1 MISNYL
7 KKYFNERKISQYE
20 IEKRTGIRQSKIS
33 LALNNKRKLTAE
45 ELIKIAIAFD
55 IDLNKIKEIIQS
67 PNKNDFSPN
76 IRN

>member
-45 ELIKIAIAFD
+45 ELIIIVIAFD